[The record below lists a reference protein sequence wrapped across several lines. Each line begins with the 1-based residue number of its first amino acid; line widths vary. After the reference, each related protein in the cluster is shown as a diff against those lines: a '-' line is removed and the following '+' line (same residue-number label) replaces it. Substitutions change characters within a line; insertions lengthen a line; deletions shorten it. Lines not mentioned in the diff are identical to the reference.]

1 MDFFLLLKSSAVHL
15 SNVLFV
21 LSLLFK
27 LLIQIRTLKC
37 PLSLILVYVRL
48 VTEEASDRQSFILV
62 YTPKRCHR
70 TLYLV
75 SNVVQMSLVRY
86 L

>member
-1 MDFFLLLKSSAVHL
+1 MDFFLLLKSSDVAL
-15 SNVLFV
+15 SVILLFV

-48 VTEEASDRQSFILV
+48 VTEEASDRQSFTRQRDVIELCILC
-62 YTPKRCHR
+62 PMLSR
-70 TLYLV
+70 
-75 SNVVQMSLVRY
+75 
-86 L
+86 